1 MIDDGGREVFE
12 ESASP
17 REVDVSPARTLS
29 DGRLT
34 ERTELLREGNGKAEF
49 LSREGPLPSP
59 PLFPPFLP
67 PFSDTGYLMIPYL
80 FYPE

>member
-49 LSREGPLPSP
+49 LSREGPLPSRLSP
-59 PLFPPFLP
+59 HPLTFL
-67 PFSDTGYLMIPYL
+67 SDTGYLVVP
-80 FYPE
+80 FQSRPK

>member
-34 ERTELLREGNGKAEF
+34 ERTELPREGNGKAEF
-49 LSREGPLPSP
+49 LSREGPPPLPT
-59 PLFPPFLP
+59 LFPPSLP
-67 PFSDTGYLMIPYL
+67 SLGYRVSYDTLLFS
-80 FYPE
+80 FSC